1 MKDLN
6 EHEIEVALKT
16 HELFDKFIEDLLDV
30 LDGERLSYTVAT
42 LLAIAQEI
50 IEVTEDIEQSH
61 GRKEWVE
68 KMVEK
73 CLGKPPLILPVVAEK
88 WPFLFQ
94 LFPSKNRGFDFEKIE
109 FPEKI
114 LYVRARARV
123 RVTATHHTQN
133 WGGQFDSVLIDN
145 ISY

>member
-1 MKDLN
+1 MRDLN

-73 CLGKPPLILPVVAEK
+73 MFGKTP
-88 WPFLFQ
+88 
-94 LFPSKNRGFDFEKIE
+94 
-109 FPEKI
+109 
-114 LYVRARARV
+114 
-123 RVTATHHTQN
+123 
-133 WGGQFDSVLIDN
+133 
-145 ISY
+145 

>member
-1 MKDLN
+1 MKELN

-16 HELFDKFIEDLLDV
+16 HELYDKFMEDLLDV

-61 GRKEWVE
+61 GRKEWVK

-73 CLGKPPLILPVVAEK
+73 MFGKTP
-88 WPFLFQ
+88 
-94 LFPSKNRGFDFEKIE
+94 
-109 FPEKI
+109 
-114 LYVRARARV
+114 
-123 RVTATHHTQN
+123 
-133 WGGQFDSVLIDN
+133 
-145 ISY
+145 